1 MKNTRK
7 ISIMMILVILVV
19 QVTMFTGCQNNNAEQ
34 NEPPEVL
41 DTDNFQGEDENDS
54 DKNNIKEMYDVDKEK
69 ESEDSSDDVVEDID
83 YVNSWDVN
91 SQDLRATV
99 EYAMPDYTPMV
110 MDMDLDGN
118 LSNIYNIE
126 QFSGFS
132 ESQVKELYEN
142 KFTVLKPGE
151 HPDMKMHHIY
161 EKSEYQQI
169 PMFITVDS
177 ALNMYHLFYDDSL
190 KFVELDKLYNKLGDF
205 NNSMLDKSLKYYSD
219 ENYSQLK
226 EELKTIVAYFAV
238 ANLLLGE
245 ERDLPEEIQAIVEE
259 EAFLIKEADQLVKS
273 PLFNHDIDYSQ
284 YTVRGHY
291 TGDEKLERYF
301 RTMMWYG
308 NTAFPLTKVVDGV
321 EILDVDNAVKSMI
334 MASLILEDEDNS
346 SDLDEWEDVYYITA
360 LYVGE
365 SDDLNVFDY
374 REMITKVYGKNPDL
388 LIYADES
395 YYDGLLEEVKKLP
408 EPQIVIKATEVDI
421 PAGKQFRL
429 MGQRYTLDGEIMQ
442 NLMEPLKRP
451 IPSGLDVVA
460 AFGNERAEELLDIYY
475 KPKELW
481 SDYGMKLEELRTKV
495 ENTVD
500 ETWMTNLYSGWLWIL
515 KSAAVSFE
523 EVEGMPEFMKTSL
536 WTDKS
541 INATL
546 GSYAELKHDTVL
558 YTKQPCAEKGG
569 GEREL
574 PYHYVE
580 PNIEVYS
587 KLLWQTKN
595 TKENLRVKDLLDEE
609 IEKVLDGMIEME
621 ETLIA
626 VSLKELSNELPTEE
640 EFQKLQTFGGLI
652 DSIMMRMHYLL
663 ESRGYEGD
671 SIYTTALV
679 SDVATVLPNSYDP
692 EGDYLE
698 LATGFPNEIY
708 VVCSYNGVPYLTKG
722 AVYSY
727 YEFMSRE
734 RLTDAKWHEM
744 LGISKELVGDGDHS
758 FYNIKLGE
766 PLETKPD
773 MPEWTNS
780 FISEDENNV
789 KVNTQVKIEWD
800 NIAE

>member
-1 MKNTRK
+1 
-7 ISIMMILVILVV
+7 
-19 QVTMFTGCQNNNAEQ
+19 
-34 NEPPEVL
+34 
-41 DTDNFQGEDENDS
+41 
-54 DKNNIKEMYDVDKEK
+54 
-69 ESEDSSDDVVEDID
+69 
-83 YVNSWDVN
+83 
-91 SQDLRATV
+91 
-99 EYAMPDYTPMV
+99 
-110 MDMDLDGN
+110 
-118 LSNIYNIE
+118 
-126 QFSGFS
+126 
-132 ESQVKELYEN
+132 
-142 KFTVLKPGE
+142 
-151 HPDMKMHHIY
+151 
-161 EKSEYQQI
+161 
-169 PMFITVDS
+169 
-177 ALNMYHLFYDDSL
+177 
-190 KFVELDKLYNKLGDF
+190 
-205 NNSMLDKSLKYYSD
+205 
-219 ENYSQLK
+219 
-226 EELKTIVAYFAV
+226 
-238 ANLLLGE
+238 LLLGE
-245 ERDLPEEIQAIVEE
+245 ERDLPQEIQAIVEE

-308 NTAFPLTKVVDGV
+308 NTAFPLTKLVDGV

-334 MASLILEDEDNS
+334 MASLILEDVDNN

-395 YYDGLLEEVKKLP
+395 YYSSLFEEVKKLP
-408 EPQIVIKATEVDI
+408 EAQIVIKATAVDI

-429 MGQRYTLDGEIMQ
+429 MGQRYTMDGEIMQ
-442 NLMEPLKRP
+442 TLMSPLKRP

-460 AFGNERAEELLDIYY
+460 AFGNTRAEELLDIYY

-495 ENTVD
+495 ENTTD
-500 ETWMTNLYSGWLWIL
+500 ETWMSNLYSGWLWIL

-523 EVEGMPEFMKTSL
+523 EVEGMPEFMKTSS

-541 INATL
+541 INAAL

-580 PNIEVYS
+580 PNVELYS

-609 IEKVLDGMIEME
+609 IEKVLDRMIEME
-621 ETLIA
+621 ETLLS
-626 VSLKELSNELPTEE
+626 VSLKELSNQLPSEE
-640 EFQKLQTFGGLI
+640 EFQKLQYFGGLI

-663 ESRGYEGD
+663 ESRGYQGD

-679 SDVATVLPNSYDP
+679 SDVATVLPNSYDK
-692 EGDYLE
+692 EGHYLE

-727 YEFMSRE
+727 YEFMSRV
-734 RLTDAKWHEM
+734 RLTDDKWHEM
-744 LGISKELVGDGDHS
+744 LGIAKELLGDGDNS

-773 MPEWTNS
+773 MPEWTDS

-789 KVNTQVKIEWD
+789 IVNSQVKIEWG